1 MNRKIKGGFTN
12 NFTSTEVKSQKNIL
26 ETAIFLNF
34 ELKMLSVGQT
44 QGETGPLDRNRMT
57 KKKKIPK

>member
-57 KKKKIPK
+57 KKINS